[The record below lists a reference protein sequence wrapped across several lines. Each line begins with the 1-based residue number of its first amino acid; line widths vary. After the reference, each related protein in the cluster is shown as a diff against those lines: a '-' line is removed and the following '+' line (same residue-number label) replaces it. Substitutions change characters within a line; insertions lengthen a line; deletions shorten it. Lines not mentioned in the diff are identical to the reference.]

1 MRTVFDSASQKLVM
15 VYGVYSI
22 RGCVQLRWLGGIVGI
37 PAFLGHDR
45 GLVGGRDRVSVC
57 ARMYENRLTLVGW
70 RLGMG
75 ENRART
81 PLLIGGSNAEESA

>member
-1 MRTVFDSASQKLVM
+1 MRTVFGSASQKLVM

-45 GLVGGRDRVSVC
+45 GLVGGGDRVSVC
-57 ARMYENRLTLVGW
+57 TRMYENRLTLVDRRSG
-70 RLGMG
+70 LG
-75 ENRART
+75 ENGART
-81 PLLIGGSNAEESA
+81 PLLIGGSNAEEG